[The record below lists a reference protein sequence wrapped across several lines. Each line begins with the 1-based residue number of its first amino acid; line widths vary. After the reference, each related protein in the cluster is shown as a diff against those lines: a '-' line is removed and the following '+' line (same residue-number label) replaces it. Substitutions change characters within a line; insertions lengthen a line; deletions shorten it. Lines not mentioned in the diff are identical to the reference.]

1 MSCDFVDRRVLGAFD
16 TVGQLDRRAASF
28 STRTVARAT
37 QVSSYFTRMGHT
49 MKDSSSTSVT
59 GIDVS
64 KDSLDIFFTQN
75 GQQQKIAYQI
85 DSLKLLSRQI
95 IKVNATVVMEATG
108 GYEKKL
114 VKYLQDQG
122 IACAVVNPKQVRDFA
137 KACGKLEKN
146 DAIDARII
154 ASFGQI
160 LQPRPIAKI
169 DLNREK
175 LKLLATRREQVQ
187 HMINQESNR
196 RQQIE
201 DRQIQAFIQRAIEL
215 YQKQLKK
222 LDNEMLKVIE
232 SDQAMK
238 EKANIL
244 LSAKGVGPATTANL
258 IAGLPELGQL
268 NRQQIAKL
276 VGLAPLVRDSG
287 KYKGQRRTYA
297 GRGHIRRVLYMATLV
312 ATRWNNRIKAFYLSL
327 LERGKPKKLAIT
339 ACMRKFLTIL
349 NSMMKNNQTWDQN
362 LLAS

>member
-1 MSCDFVDRRVLGAFD
+1 
-16 TVGQLDRRAASF
+16 
-28 STRTVARAT
+28 
-37 QVSSYFTRMGHT
+37 
-49 MKDSSSTSVT
+49 MKDSSSISVV

-64 KDSLDIFFTQN
+64 KDSLDLFHTIN
-75 GQQQKIAYQI
+75 GQQQKIAYQQ
-85 DSLKLLSRQI
+85 DSLKLLARQI
-95 IKVNATVVMEATG
+95 IKLNATVVMEATG

-114 VKYLQDQG
+114 VKYLQSQG
-122 IACAVVNPKQVRDFA
+122 IACAVVNPKLIRDFA
-137 KACGKLEKN
+137 RACGKLEKN

-154 ASFGQI
+154 ASFGQMM
-160 LQPRPIAKI
+160 QPRTMGKI
-169 DLNREK
+169 DRNREK

-187 HMINQESNR
+187 SMITQESNR
-196 RQQIE
+196 QQQIE
-201 DRQIQAFIQRAIEL
+201 DRQIRAFIQRAIQL

-232 SDQAMK
+232 ADQTMK
-238 EKANIL
+238 QKSEIL

-287 KYKGQRRTYA
+287 KFKGQRRTYA
-297 GRGHIRRVLYMATLV
+297 GRSQIRRILYMATLV
-312 ATRWNNRIKAFYLSL
+312 ATRWNSRIKAFYLSL

-339 ACMRKFLTIL
+339 ACMRKFITIL

>member
-1 MSCDFVDRRVLGAFD
+1 
-16 TVGQLDRRAASF
+16 
-28 STRTVARAT
+28 
-37 QVSSYFTRMGHT
+37 MGHT
-49 MKDSSSTSVT
+49 MKDSSSISVV

-64 KDSLDIFFTQN
+64 KDSLDLFHTIN
-75 GQQQKIAYQI
+75 GQQQKIAYQQ
-85 DSLKLLSRQI
+85 DSLKLLARQI
-95 IKVNATVVMEATG
+95 IKLNATVVMEATG

-114 VKYLQDQG
+114 VKYLQSQG
-122 IACAVVNPKQVRDFA
+122 IACAVVNPKLIRDFA
-137 KACGKLEKN
+137 RACGKLEKN

-154 ASFGQI
+154 ASFGQMM
-160 LQPRPIAKI
+160 QPRTMGKI
-169 DLNREK
+169 DQNREK

-187 HMINQESNR
+187 SMINQESNR
-196 RQQIE
+196 QQQIE
-201 DRQIQAFIQRAIEL
+201 DRQIRALIQRAIQL

-232 SDQAMK
+232 ADQDMK
-238 EKANIL
+238 EKSKIL
-244 LSAKGVGPATTANL
+244 LSAKGVGPTTTANL

-287 KYKGQRRTYA
+287 KFKGQRRTYA
-297 GRGHIRRVLYMATLV
+297 GRSQIRRILYMATLV
-312 ATRWNNRIKAFYLSL
+312 ATRWNSRIKAFYLSL

-339 ACMRKFLTIL
+339 ACMRKFITIL

>member
-1 MSCDFVDRRVLGAFD
+1 
-16 TVGQLDRRAASF
+16 
-28 STRTVARAT
+28 
-37 QVSSYFTRMGHT
+37 
-49 MKDSSSTSVT
+49 
-59 GIDVS
+59 
-64 KDSLDIFFTQN
+64 
-75 GQQQKIAYQI
+75 AYQQ
-85 DSLKLLSRQI
+85 DSLKLLARQI
-95 IKVNATVVMEATG
+95 IKLNATVVMEATG

-114 VKYLQDQG
+114 VKYLQSQG
-122 IACAVVNPKQVRDFA
+122 IACAVVNPKLIRDFA
-137 KACGKLEKN
+137 RACGKLEKN

-154 ASFGQI
+154 ASFGQMM
-160 LQPRPIAKI
+160 QPRTMGKI
-169 DLNREK
+169 DRNREK

-187 HMINQESNR
+187 SMITQESNR
-196 RQQIE
+196 QQQIE
-201 DRQIQAFIQRAIEL
+201 DRQIRAFIQRAIQL

-232 SDQAMK
+232 ADQTMK
-238 EKANIL
+238 QKSEIL

-287 KYKGQRRTYA
+287 KFKGQRRTYA
-297 GRGHIRRVLYMATLV
+297 GRSQIRRILYMATLV
-312 ATRWNNRIKAFYLSL
+312 ATRWNSRIKAFYLSL

-339 ACMRKFLTIL
+339 ACMRKFITIL

>member
-1 MSCDFVDRRVLGAFD
+1 
-16 TVGQLDRRAASF
+16 
-28 STRTVARAT
+28 
-37 QVSSYFTRMGHT
+37 
-49 MKDSSSTSVT
+49 MKDSSSISVV

-64 KDSLDIFFTQN
+64 KDSLDLFHTIN
-75 GQQQKIAYQI
+75 GQQQKIAYQQ
-85 DSLKLLSRQI
+85 DSLKLLARQI
-95 IKVNATVVMEATG
+95 IKLNATVVMEATG

-114 VKYLQDQG
+114 VKYLQSQG
-122 IACAVVNPKQVRDFA
+122 IACAVVNPKLIRDFA
-137 KACGKLEKN
+137 RACGKLEKN

-154 ASFGQI
+154 ASFGQMM
-160 LQPRPIAKI
+160 QPRTMGKI
-169 DLNREK
+169 DQNREK

-187 HMINQESNR
+187 SMINQESNR
-196 RQQIE
+196 QQQIE
-201 DRQIQAFIQRAIEL
+201 DRQIRALIQRAIQL

-232 SDQAMK
+232 ADQDMK
-238 EKANIL
+238 EKSKIL
-244 LSAKGVGPATTANL
+244 LSAKGVGPTTTANL

-287 KYKGQRRTYA
+287 KFKGQRRTYA
-297 GRGHIRRVLYMATLV
+297 GRSQIRRILYMATLV
-312 ATRWNNRIKAFYLSL
+312 ATRWNSRIKAFYLSL

-339 ACMRKFLTIL
+339 ACMRKFITIL